1 MSVQIEKRRY
11 DCSALPK
18 GWKREELLRKTGLT
32 SGKMDVYY
40 YSPSGKKF
48 RSKPQLAR
56 YLGDSVDL
64 SSFDFRTGK
73 VNPVLLRKNKKP
85 RGTLFDYSRGMRNDA
100 SLVPP
105 IRQTASIFKQ
115 PVTVI
120 KTQPSSKVKLDLKHG
135 IQDKP
140 KQLFWEKR
148 LQGLQAFDAQT
159 EVLRN
164 VDLPAAL
171 KAVGPNVEDQT
182 VLQSLATALHL
193 LPGPITGQTESK
205 QYLDKNP
212 GVFVNPNQPLIAAVQ
227 IQDKDITQQEE
238 RVDFARLQLQE
249 ALKGLE
255 S

>member
-11 DCSALPK
+11 DCSALPR
-18 GWKREELLRKTGLT
+18 GWKREEVLRRTGLT
-32 SGKMDVYY
+32 CGKVDVYY

-48 RSKPQLAR
+48 RSKPQLTR
-56 YLGDSVDL
+56 YLGDTVDL

-73 VNPVLLRKNKKP
+73 VNPMLARKNKKP

-120 KTQPSSKVKLDLKHG
+120 KTQPSSKVKADMKHG
-135 IQDKP
+135 SQDKP

-148 LQGLQAFDAQT
+148 LQGLQALDAQT
-159 EVLRN
+159 SVLRN

-182 VLQSLATALHL
+182 VLQSVATALHIF
-193 LPGPITGQTESK
+193 PGPITGQTEA
-205 QYLDKNP
+205 QHYLEKNP
-212 GVFVNPNQPLIAAVQ
+212 GVFLNPTQPLVISVQ
-227 IQDKDITQQEE
+227 IENEDIARQEE
-238 RVDFARLQLQE
+238 RVGIARHQLEKALRDLQP
-249 ALKGLE
+249 
-255 S
+255 